1 MDSKQD
7 IELKIIFSRS
17 FFYIGEPISGKIK
30 LKTGAPA
37 IIDKIIVYIDLFQ
50 GFNYNKNAPFY
61 SSENIANCELD
72 LNSVP
77 TINRIQGSYVLPGGE
92 NIIPF
97 KIKIKKEMQPIF
109 EYPLGD
115 IFSFIRYIFKIKL
128 FSNSFYKL
136 DWNRYILIY
145 SYPSAEN
152 RQKCFTKSISK
163 SLKKWGLKDI
173 GTTDLTVSIPD
184 DNFRYDDTKSKI
196 IIHINNTHGR
206 ASTKE
211 SIVKIIRTIEFF
223 DEKGS
228 VKYKQEKEIFSQ
240 NLATNVGPGQQNYFE
255 CFLSFREFDVSKY
268 NYDEKQN
275 KSPYGYLMKSVN
287 FLMPTVLTKYISCK
301 YELSVTLNFDCLVSE
316 SKLPKISFPIYMI
329 QNNLMQYQ
337 IDKQNLEEEEE
348 KSQKS
353 LEKKEKNI
361 DNNIINNIKIEN
373 KINDFNN
380 NKIQK
385 FNKDLNNIYT
395 NNQGNSINNNNF
407 NYNFNIS
414 INNNMNN
421 LNNNIISENK
431 NKSIKESTFTIF
443 DDETNFKPEENP
455 IPTTQGDFI
464 DINAL

>member
-7 IELKIIFSRS
+7 IEVKVNYAHE
-17 FFYIGEPISGKIK
+17 FFYIGEPIAGKII

-37 IIDKIIVYIDLFQ
+37 IIDKIIVYIDLVQ
-50 GFNYNKNAPFY
+50 GYNYNKNAPFY

-77 TINRIQGSYVLPGGE
+77 TISRIQGSYVLPGGE

-97 KIKIKKEMQPIF
+97 KFKIEKEIQPVF

-115 IFSFIRYIFKIKL
+115 IFSFIRYEFKIKL
-128 FSNSFYKL
+128 FSNSFKIL
-136 DWNRYILIY
+136 NWRDYILIY
-145 SYPSAEN
+145 SHPSVEN
-152 RQKCFTKSISK
+152 RQKCLSKSISK

-173 GTTDLTVSIPD
+173 GTTDLTVSIPN
-184 DNFRYDDTKSKI
+184 DNFRFNDTKSKI
-196 IIHINNTHGR
+196 IIHINNTNGR

-223 DEKGS
+223 DEKS
-228 VKYKQEKEIFSQ
+228 NVKYKQEKEIFSQ
-240 NLATNVGPGQQNYFE
+240 NLATNVEPGQQNYFE

-268 NYDEKQN
+268 NYDEKKN
-275 KSPYGYLMKSVN
+275 KCPYGYLMKNVN
-287 FLMPTVLTKYISCK
+287 FFMPTVLTKFISCK
-301 YELSVTLNFDCLVSE
+301 YELSVMINFDCLVSE

-329 QNNLMQYQ
+329 QRTLIQYQ
-337 IDKQNLEEEEE
+337 IDKQDLEEKE
-348 KSQKS
+348 KLQKS
-353 LEKKEKNI
+353 LEEKEKNI
-361 DNNIINNIKIEN
+361 DNNINNNIKIEN

-380 NKIQK
+380 NKIPK
-385 FNKDLNNIYT
+385 FNNDLNNIYT
-395 NNQGNSINNNNF
+395 NNQGNSINNNNI

-421 LNNNIISENK
+421 LNNNIINENK
-431 NKSIKESTFTIF
+431 KKSIKESTFTIF

-455 IPTTQGDFI
+455 SPTTQDDFI